1 MNGSNECQGTDS
13 PSWGDAW
20 WAQGAKEL
28 EPLQPVPF
36 TTHLFPA
43 GNQPCP
49 LGSVEG
55 FSLARRRWEALPVM
69 PTARC
74 SCSSLQAGPRLFVIG
89 GVAQGPSQAV
99 EALCLRDGV

>member
-1 MNGSNECQGTDS
+1 MLGHAVGSGSKRATAAAAC
-13 PSWGDAW
+13 A
-20 WAQGAKEL
+20 L
-28 EPLQPVPF
+28 YMLC
-36 TTHLFPA
+36 LLLA

-55 FSLARRRWEALPVM
+55 FSLARRRWEALPAM

-74 SCSSLQAGPRLFVIG
+74 SCSSLQAGPRLFAIG

>member
-1 MNGSNECQGTDS
+1 MGSSSKALTVRPGAASWPRSVQGEESGRPAAGALPTPS
-13 PSWGDAW
+13 P
-20 WAQGAKEL
+20 
-28 EPLQPVPF
+28 
-36 TTHLFPA
+36 PA

-49 LGSVEG
+49 LGSAEG
-55 FSLARRRWEALPVM
+55 FSLARRRWEVLPTM